1 MLFICKL
8 LNLDLFHNVSPLI
21 DSFVCM
27 IISLSDLVSVV
38 QNTKKFL
45 LSYEARKAHL
55 YTCERIN
62 KWAAIMKEVY
72 NLQKELDEVC
82 FKTLTRSTSASHSI
96 KS

>member
-45 LSYEARKAHL
+45 PSNEARKAHL

-62 KWAAIMKEVY
+62 KWAVIMKEVY

-82 FKTLTRSTSASHSI
+82 FKTRTRSTSASHSI